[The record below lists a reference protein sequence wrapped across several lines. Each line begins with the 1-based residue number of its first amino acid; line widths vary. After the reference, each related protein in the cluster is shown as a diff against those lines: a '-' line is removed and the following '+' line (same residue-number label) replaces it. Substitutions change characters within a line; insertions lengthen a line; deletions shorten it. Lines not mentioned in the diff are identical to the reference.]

1 MITVRDVTL
10 RRGAKVV
17 LQGASFTLNPGE
29 KAGLVGRN
37 GAGKSSLF
45 ALLTGRLHADAGDV
59 DIPPRWQIGEVAQ
72 HMPETGDAATEF
84 VLQGDLPLQRAQA
97 ALAAAEAA
105 DDGHAMAEAH
115 AALQE
120 AGAFDARARAQ
131 ALLLGLGFRVD
142 QLDAPVNSFSGGWR
156 MRLQLARALMCPA
169 DLLLLDE
176 PTNHLDLDALV
187 WLEAWLQRFPG
198 TMVVISHDREFLDA
212 VTRVTLHLDEARVT
226 RYGGNYTAF
235 EGMRAE
241 RLTQAQAAFDKQ
253 QERIAHLQRF
263 IDRFKAKATKAKQA
277 QSRVKALARME
288 KLAPVLTA
296 SDFAFEFREPVSLPN
311 PMLALRDVACGYGGA
326 AVADAAPAVAADPRD
341 SDKTSLS
348 HPESVVIVR
357 HVTRTVMAGQRIG
370 ILGANGQGKS
380 TLVKTIAGVLP
391 ALGGTATEGKGLA
404 VGYFAQQEMDLLHAD
419 DTPLQLM
426 TRLAREQPPAG
437 TDTREQALRNYL
449 GQFRFEG
456 DMVHQPVDT
465 LSGGERARLV
475 LATIVW
481 RRPNLLLLDE
491 PTNHLDLAT
500 REALSIALNEFEG
513 TVLLVSHDRALLREV
528 CDEFWLVT
536 RGGVLPFDGDLDDYQ
551 RWLLEVSR
559 ATARGATPPEAA
571 AFLRGIETGTV
582 PSAAAPGAKGMA
594 GPGVRPPGPPVKPQV
609 SATNSPPTP
618 SGDGRGK
625 AATAADGSATRPT
638 AGGGSSDDRKARAAA
653 RQKFADAT
661 RPLRSEIAQIDRRLE
676 RLGAER
682 TEVETALASGSIAS
696 SEIADLGRRLNHAG
710 AEIAM
715 LEERW
720 LELNEQLEQM
730 QAAAQG

>member
-17 LQGASFTLNPGE
+17 LQGTTFTLNPGE
-29 KAGLVGRN
+29 KASLVGRN

-45 ALLTGRLHADAGDV
+45 SLLTGRLHADAGDV
-59 DIPPRWQIGEVAQ
+59 AIPPRWQVGEVAQ
-72 HMPETGDAATEF
+72 HMPETGDGATDF
-84 VLQGDLPLQRAQA
+84 VLEGDLPLQRAQA
-97 ALAAAEAA
+97 ALRAAEAA
-105 DDGHAMAEAH
+105 DDGNAMAEAH
-115 AALQE
+115 AALDE

-131 ALLLGLGFRVD
+131 ALLLGLGFRTA
-142 QLDAPVNSFSGGWR
+142 QLDAAVNSFSGGWR

-187 WLEAWLQRFPG
+187 WLEAWLQRYAG
-198 TMVVISHDREFLDA
+198 TLVVISHDREFLDA
-212 VTRVTLHLDEARVT
+212 VTRVTLHLDECKVT

-235 EGMRAE
+235 ESMRAE
-241 RLTQAQAAFDKQ
+241 RMNQAQSAFDKQ

-311 PMLALRDVACGYGGA
+311 PMLALRDVECGYRAAEDDGA
-326 AVADAAPAVAADPRD
+326 GAPPRE
-341 SDKTSLS
+341 KTTA
-348 HPESVVIVR
+348 IVR

-380 TLVKTIAGVLP
+380 TLVKTIARALP
-391 ALGGTATEGKGLA
+391 ALGGTVTEGKGLA

-426 TRLAREQPPAG
+426 TRLAREAAPPG

-456 DMVHQPVDT
+456 DMVQQAVGT

-481 RRPNLLLLDE
+481 QRPNLLLLDE
-491 PTNHLDLAT
+491 PTNHLDLNT

-536 RGGVLPFDGDLDDYQ
+536 RGGVEPFDGDLDDYQ

-559 ATARGATPPEAA
+559 AVARGQEIPKPGALVSTLVNGTASQGHRSVDGPDAAPPRQQPPAAVSGAA
-571 AFLRGIETGTV
+571 ARNGT
-582 PSAAAPGAKGMA
+582 GAKTG
-594 GPGVRPPGPPVKPQV
+594 G
-609 SATNSPPTP
+609 
-618 SGDGRGK
+618 SGG
-625 AATAADGSATRPT
+625 AD
-638 AGGGSSDDRKARAAA
+638 AGGGADDRKARAQA
-653 RQKFADAT
+653 RQRLSDAT
-661 RPLRSEIAQIDRRLE
+661 RPMRSEIAQIDKRLE
-676 RLGAER
+676 KLGQER
-682 TEVETALASGSIAS
+682 TAAETALSTGTASP
-696 SEIADLGRRLNHAG
+696 SEIADLGRSLNHIA
-710 AEIAM
+710 AETAM

-720 LELNEQLEQM
+720 LALHEQVEAL
-730 QAAAQG
+730 QAQAQ